1 MNFST
6 EKALGPDAFTGEP
19 TKHWR
24 EMGLF
29 QKVKGEE
36 HSPTCPMRPALPWY
50 QNQTTTEQERDRL
63 VSFMNIDAKTFN
75 KILAY
80 HIQQYKHD
88 NKSWRLS
95 KEKLQT

>member
-36 HSPTCPMRPALPWY
+36 HSPTCPMRPALP
-50 QNQTTTEQERDRL
+50 
-63 VSFMNIDAKTFN
+63 
-75 KILAY
+75 
-80 HIQQYKHD
+80 
-88 NKSWRLS
+88 
-95 KEKLQT
+95 